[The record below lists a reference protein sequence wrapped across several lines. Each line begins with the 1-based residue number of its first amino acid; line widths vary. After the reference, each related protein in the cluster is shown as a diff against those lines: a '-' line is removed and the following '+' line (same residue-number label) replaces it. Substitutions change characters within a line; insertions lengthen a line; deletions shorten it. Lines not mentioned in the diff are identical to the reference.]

1 MTGPVVIRT
10 DAGAGIGLGHA
21 RRCLALARALAASGS
36 EIRFRVSGD
45 VGAVAEAGFAVHP
58 VSSHDLAETVDEA
71 RGLRAQ
77 AVVVDS
83 YALDS
88 AYFRALADAS
98 LHVVAIDDDGE
109 RELPVD
115 LVVNP
120 AATSARPRYRGAP
133 RTRYLLG
140 PAYAMLQPEFAEPV
154 EREAGRPVRRVLITV
169 GGDDPTAVT
178 AALARAAVA
187 CLDGAQLHVVVG
199 RWFAA
204 TPALRAL
211 ETRPAGAVVL
221 HERPRDMRRL
231 MLEADLAISG
241 GGQTTFELAATGVP
255 TVAIRT
261 AKNQTLTLET
271 LAEAGALVRGGDA
284 KDPALAASVTA
295 ALETLLRDGDRR
307 AEMSRRAREAV
318 DGRGVLRV
326 ASEVRAL
333 GAAA

>member
-1 MTGPVVIRT
+1 
-10 DAGAGIGLGHA
+10 
-21 RRCLALARALAASGS
+21 
-36 EIRFRVSGD
+36 
-45 VGAVAEAGFAVHP
+45 
-58 VSSHDLAETVDEA
+58 
-71 RGLRAQ
+71 
-77 AVVVDS
+77 
-83 YALDS
+83 
-88 AYFRALADAS
+88 
-98 LHVVAIDDDGE
+98 
-109 RELPVD
+109 
-115 LVVNP
+115 
-120 AATSARPRYRGAP
+120 
-133 RTRYLLG
+133 
-140 PAYAMLQPEFAEPV
+140 MLQPEFAEPV